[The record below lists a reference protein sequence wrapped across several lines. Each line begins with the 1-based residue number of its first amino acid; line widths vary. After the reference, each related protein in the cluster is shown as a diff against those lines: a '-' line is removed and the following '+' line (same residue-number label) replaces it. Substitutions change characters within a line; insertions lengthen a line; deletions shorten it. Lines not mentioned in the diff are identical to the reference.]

1 MWALTVWDE
10 EQLWKIKISNFQY
23 ISFVFQKK
31 NLKIVTQWPNGQ
43 YTGLRTRGLG
53 SKPGRESFLDET
65 LLLTVP
71 LSNRRNE
78 SIPTNF
84 PGEMQRVISDGRASH
99 PGEVAVLL
107 VVSCYTVR
115 NRFQCL
121 VGHLDQVQVLP
132 LHFTFPVRQW
142 QSTTFMVVTWQL
154 VTELALIL
162 RSECQKIQEWWLLSV
177 ICGFSL
183 GIILKFWNVFQRAF
197 PHCFLCVQYTSLR
210 KKTFTLF
217 FISWMKMLRM

>member
-1 MWALTVWDE
+1 MYCGN
-10 EQLWKIKISNFQY
+10 K
-23 ISFVFQKK
+23 KK

-43 YTGLRTRGLG
+43 YTGLRNERSGIETWPRVILG
-53 SKPGRESFLDET
+53 QDTLTHGTSLHQKEWIDTDEFSK
-65 LLLTVP
+65 
-71 LSNRRNE
+71 
-78 SIPTNF
+78 F
-84 PGEMQRVISDGRASH
+84 PSEMQRVISDGRAAH

-162 RSECQKIQEWWLLSV
+162 RGKTTLKYWKKPSLLY
-177 ICGFSL
+177 
-183 GIILKFWNVFQRAF
+183 
-197 PHCFLCVQYTSLR
+197 FL
-210 KKTFTLF
+210 TLT
-217 FISWMKMLRM
+217 